1 MRQQNVTF
9 WLHSLAIDHYVDQ
22 IAGLDLDTAVGLA
35 ELFDGN
41 EALGL
46 VSEVDDDVSI
56 VKFYNAALEQFAFMR
71 RREMAIVFDELL
83 VVRFFGGHV

>member
-1 MRQQNVTF
+1 
-9 WLHSLAIDHYVDQ
+9 LAIDHYVDQ